1 MRHDELLGA
10 ASSTLQALRRAMGDI
25 EVAGDASDARACVD
39 AQVAVIEGLRLRQV
53 RPHALAC
60 THAAPR
66 AMWHTCTQPV
76 QQMWLKRL
84 PMCA

>member
-10 ASSTLQALRRAMGDI
+10 ASSRLQALSRAMGDM
-25 EVAGDASDARACVD
+25 EVAGDAGDARACVD

-53 RPHALAC
+53 RRHAHAC

-66 AMWHTCTQPV
+66 AMWLTCTQPL
-76 QQMWLKRL
+76 QQMRLTRL